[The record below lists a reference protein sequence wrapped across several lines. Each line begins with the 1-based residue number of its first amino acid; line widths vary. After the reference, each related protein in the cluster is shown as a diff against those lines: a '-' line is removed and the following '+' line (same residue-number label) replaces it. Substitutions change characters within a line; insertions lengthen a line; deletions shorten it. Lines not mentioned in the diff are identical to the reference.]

1 MNWGLLLLTFL
12 AGSGLVV
19 QVGLNAAIGQAL
31 GRPIFGAVVN
41 FMVGLVALLVFVAAT
56 RVPLPSRDAL
66 TAAPAWAWL
75 GGLMGALYVATVTIG
90 TPARRGADAGAHGRR
105 ADDRVRDL
113 RSLRIAGFRAAAGD
127 DDARDRRAAAMRRD
141 RPGGDSLNGIC

>member
-56 RVPLPSRDAL
+56 RVPLPSRDAI

-75 GGLMGALYVATVTIG
+75 GGLMGALYVATVTIAG
-90 TPARRGADAGAHGRR
+90 PRLGAVLMLALTVAGQMIASVIFDHYGLLGF
-105 ADDRVRDL
+105 AQQPVTMTRVVGVL
-113 RSLRIAGFRAAAGD
+113 LLCAGIALVAIR
-127 DDARDRRAAAMRRD
+127 
-141 RPGGDSLNGIC
+141 